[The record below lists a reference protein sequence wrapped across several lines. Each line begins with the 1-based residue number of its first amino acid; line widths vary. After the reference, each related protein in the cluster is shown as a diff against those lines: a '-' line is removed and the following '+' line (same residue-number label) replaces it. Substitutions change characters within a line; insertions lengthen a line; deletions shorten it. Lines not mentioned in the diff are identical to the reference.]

1 MEFSLYETMKPYSEY
16 KHFKHF
22 LILDWIGKYSAMFRR
37 KVAERTDERVRSMNE
52 IVMAM
57 RVIKMYAW
65 EKPFAALINRL
76 RRLVMKCEYIMKML
90 KDSRLY
96 NLQPITSTHVSHF
109 RFEVKALR
117 KRAYLRAAYQSMFNS
132 SGKLVL
138 FLTVLIFI
146 LSGNSL
152 SADKV
157 FFAAAIFNIMMQ
169 NMVYVI
175 PSAAAGLG
183 EIFVALS
190 RVEVN
195 FMS

>member
-1 MEFSLYETMKPYSEY
+1 
-16 KHFKHF
+16 
-22 LILDWIGKYSAMFRR
+22 
-37 KVAERTDERVRSMNE
+37 
-52 IVMAM
+52 
-57 RVIKMYAW
+57 
-65 EKPFAALINRL
+65 
-76 RRLVMKCEYIMKML
+76 
-90 KDSRLY
+90 
-96 NLQPITSTHVSHF
+96 
-109 RFEVKALR
+109 
-117 KRAYLRAAYQSMFNS
+117 MFNS